1 MSEIEKILKD
11 VLYGSVG
18 VVATAV
24 EKTGELARNLVNK
37 GADMVS
43 PEKTGAYVKKG
54 QDVLN
59 AIGERFAALKEQIVR
74 SLNRE
79 ETPAEEVPA
88 ELEHAMD
95 ELDTLETELEAVES
109 RLTEE
114 TESRDVPVI
123 DVEKA
128 ADAAGEKAEEIADK
142 TEAFAEKACGEAEKV
157 MDSLADKAEAFLNS
171 GKLQEAADRLTQE
184 GGKLFQKVE
193 AAIDGALNPSPEKKE
208 AEEKAQAL
216 PDTESILQSLSQRL
230 EDFARR
236 LSASRKALEDQ
247 EKDKNPDRDE

>member
-54 QDVLN
+54 QDMLN

-114 TESRDVPVI
+114 TKSRDVPVI

-128 ADAAGEKAEEIADK
+128 TDAAGEKAEEIADK

-171 GKLQEAADRLTQE
+171 GKLQEAADRLTEE

-193 AAIDGALNPSPEKKE
+193 AAIDGALNPSTEKKE

>member
-11 VLYGSVG
+11 VLYGGVG

-24 EKTGELARNLVNK
+24 EKTGELAKSLVNK

-54 QDVLN
+54 QDVLG
-59 AIGERFAALKEQIVR
+59 ALGERFSALKEQIVK

-95 ELDTLETELEAVES
+95 ELDTLETELEAVEVK
-109 RLTEE
+109 LTEE
-114 TESRDVPVI
+114 AEEKDVPVI

-128 ADAAGEKAEEIADK
+128 AATAGAKAEAIAEK

-157 MDSLADKAEAFLNS
+157 MDSLADQAEAFLNS
-171 GKLQEAADRLTQE
+171 GKLQEAADRLTRE
-184 GGKLFQKVE
+184 GGKLFEKVE

-208 AEEKAQAL
+208 AEEKARAL

-236 LSASRKALEDQ
+236 LDASRKAME
-247 EKDKNPDRDE
+247 DRDQHKDE